1 MHRFFVGD
9 VQAGV
14 IDDQKQVKQLSSVL
28 RVAVGDRCV
37 VFDDSGFEWIIE
49 ITSVHSRKIQYKL
62 LEKRQGIGFDREVT
76 LYMGLLKKDKFE
88 WVVQKATE
96 LGVSRIVPVI
106 TQRCVKNDISQHQY
120 DRYRMI
126 MKEAT
131 EQSGGALLPSLNEI
145 LSFTQALDSL
155 DINNLNLIAYE
166 GKGGVGL
173 PVTMDRNT
181 HINLFIG
188 PEGGFTSEEIEQAV
202 SNNLTIITFGK
213 RILRAE
219 TAAIAGLARLL
230 ISS

>member
-1 MHRFFVGD
+1 MHRFFVED

-37 VFDDSGFEWIIE
+37 VFDNSGLEWTIE
-49 ITSVHSRKIQYKL
+49 VTSVHSRKIQYEL

-96 LGVSRIVPVI
+96 LGVSHIVPVI

-131 EQSGGALLPSLNEI
+131 EQSGGAVIPFLDEA

-155 DINNLNLIAYE
+155 DKNNLNLIAYE
-166 GKGGVGL
+166 GKGGGL
-173 PVTMDRNT
+173 LPFSAQATQPLS
-181 HINLFIG
+181 LFIG
-188 PEGGFTSEEIEQAV
+188 PEGGFTSEEIQQAQDV
-202 SNNLTIITFGK
+202 GVEVVTFGR

-219 TAAIAGLARLL
+219 TAAIAALGRLL
-230 ISS
+230 IV